1 MASLSFWY
9 EDRDVEEEEDGGEHK
24 DGDDD
29 GQAKQLI

>member
-9 EDRDVEEEEDGGEHK
+9 EDNIEEKEDGGEHK